1 MTATIHTLKQP
12 AKQILRLRIELAD
25 VEPLI
30 WREIW
35 VPDTITLSKLHS
47 TILYGMGWEGGHI
60 HEFEFGDLRYGR
72 QEPGWEYEGVKSEA
86 RVTLK
91 KALAGGNQ
99 FSYIYDLGD
108 HWEHRIQVIPVTPA
122 EASLKRKLPVC
133 VAGENACPPEDVG
146 GAWGYVDFVVAITDP
161 THEDHENML
170 EWCGGEFDPRDFDL
184 GATNESLSEIKL

>member
-12 AKQILRLRIELAD
+12 AKQTLRLRIELAD
-25 VEPLI
+25 VEPLV
-30 WREIW
+30 WREIC

-72 QEPGWEYEGVKSEA
+72 QEPGWEYERVKSET

-108 HWEHRIQVIPVTPA
+108 HWEHRIQVMPA
-122 EASLKRKLPVC
+122 DADLKLPVC
-133 VAGENACPPEDVG
+133 IAGENACPPEDVG
-146 GAWGYVDFVVAITDP
+146 GAWAYMDFIAAITDP
-161 THEDHENML
+161 SHEDHGNML
-170 EWCGGEFDPRDFDL
+170 EWCGGEFDPSDFDL
-184 GATNESLSEIKL
+184 GATNELLAEIKL